1 VKAEVPQLSRDYITL
16 ESESC
21 NKYGFTLPGR
31 GHLATPERLGIIA
44 RKGEEFGF
52 DTLLTGDHILVPKNI
67 SSVYPYT
74 EGGEFPGSGSGES
87 MEQITLLSYI
97 AGQTSKIRLVTS
109 VLIVPHRNPL
119 IAAKSLA
126 TLDLLSEGR
135 LVVGVG
141 VGWMREEFQAL
152 GLPPFEERGA
162 VTDEY
167 IRAFKV
173 LWTEDDPHFQGK
185 YISFDDISFLPKP
198 VQKPH
203 PPIWV
208 GGESRPALRRT
219 AELADGWYPLGS
231 NPTFPMGT
239 PEQLKAGLERLAGYA
254 ERFGRDP
261 STIETI
267 YRTHQFEL
275 LKQAAGPDR
284 LPFVGDADQIAGD
297 IRQYQD
303 MGVTSMIWDFLRQT
317 DDLDSMLGLME
328 DFSTQVWPKV

>member
-1 VKAEVPQLSRDYITL
+1 M
-16 ESESC
+16 
-21 NKYGFTLPGR
+21 KYGFTLPGR

-97 AGQTSKIRLVTS
+97 AGQTSKIRLVTR

>member
-1 VKAEVPQLSRDYITL
+1 MKH
-16 ESESC
+16 
-21 NKYGFTLPGR
+21 GFTLPGR
-31 GHLATPERLGIIA
+31 GHLSTPERLGIIA

-126 TLDLLSEGR
+126 TLDLLSGGR

-185 YISFDDISFLPKP
+185 YINFDDISFLPKP

-275 LKQAAGPDR
+275 LKQTAGPDR
-284 LPFVGDADQIAGD
+284 LPFVGDADQIARD

-303 MGVTSMIWDFLRQT
+303 MGVTSMVWDFLRQT

>member
-1 VKAEVPQLSRDYITL
+1 M
-16 ESESC
+16 
-21 NKYGFTLPGR
+21 KYGFTLPGR
-31 GHLATPERLGIIA
+31 GQLATPERLGIIA
-44 RKGEEFGF
+44 RKGEELGF
-52 DTLLTGDHILVPKNI
+52 DALLTGDHILVPKNI
-67 SSVYPYT
+67 KSVYPYT
-74 EGGEFPGSGSGES
+74 EGGEFPGSPSGES

-126 TLDLLSEGR
+126 TLDVLSGGR

-173 LWTEDDPHFQGK
+173 LWTEDDPSFEGK

-239 PEQLKAGLERLAGYA
+239 PEQLKAGLDRLAEYA
-254 ERFGRDP
+254 RRFGRDP
-261 STIETI
+261 SEIETI

-275 LKQAAGPDR
+275 KTKPDGAGR
-284 LPFVGDADQIAGD
+284 LPFVGDAEQIAGD
-297 IRQYQD
+297 IRRYQD
-303 MGVTSMIWDFLRQT
+303 MGVSTMIWDFLRQT
-317 DDLDSMLGLME
+317 EDLDRMLGLME
-328 DFSTQVWPKV
+328 DFATKVWPKV

>member
-1 VKAEVPQLSRDYITL
+1 M
-16 ESESC
+16 
-21 NKYGFTLPGR
+21 KYGFTLPGR
-31 GHLATPERLGIIA
+31 GQLATPERLGIIA

-126 TLDLLSEGR
+126 TLDLLSGGR

-173 LWTEDDPHFQGK
+173 LWTEDDPHFEGK

>member
-1 VKAEVPQLSRDYITL
+1 M
-16 ESESC
+16 
-21 NKYGFTLPGR
+21 KYGFTLPGR

-173 LWTEDDPHFQGK
+173 LWTEDDPHFEGK

-219 AELADGWYPLGS
+219 AELADGWFPLGS

-275 LKQAAGPDR
+275 LKQAGGPDR

>member
-1 VKAEVPQLSRDYITL
+1 M
-16 ESESC
+16 
-21 NKYGFTLPGR
+21 KYGFTLPGR
-31 GHLATPERLGIIA
+31 GQLATPERLGIIA
-44 RKGEEFGF
+44 KKGEEFGF

-126 TLDLLSEGR
+126 TLDVLSGGR

-173 LWTEDDPHFQGK
+173 LWTEDEPHFDGK

-198 VQKPH
+198 AQKPH

-239 PEQLKAGLERLAGYA
+239 PEQLQAGLDRLAQYA
-254 ERFGRDP
+254 QRFGRDP

-275 LKQAAGPDR
+275 QTEAAGPDR
-284 LPFVGDADQIAGD
+284 LPFVGDADQIAED
-297 IRQYQD
+297 ILQYQE

-328 DFSTQVWPKV
+328 DFAKQVWPKV

>member
-1 VKAEVPQLSRDYITL
+1 M
-16 ESESC
+16 
-21 NKYGFTLPGR
+21 KYGFTLPGR

-126 TLDLLSEGR
+126 TLDLLSGGR

-173 LWTEDDPHFQGK
+173 LWTEDAPHFQGK

-275 LKQAAGPDR
+275 LKQAGGPDR

>member
-1 VKAEVPQLSRDYITL
+1 M
-16 ESESC
+16 
-21 NKYGFTLPGR
+21 KYGFTLPGR
-31 GHLATPERLGIIA
+31 GQLATPERLGIIA

-126 TLDLLSEGR
+126 TLDVLSGGR

-141 VGWMREEFQAL
+141 VGWMREEFEAL

-173 LWTEDDPHFQGK
+173 LWTEDDPHFEGK

-239 PEQLKAGLERLAGYA
+239 PEQLKAGLERLAEYA
-254 ERFGRDP
+254 RSFGRDP

>member
-1 VKAEVPQLSRDYITL
+1 M
-16 ESESC
+16 
-21 NKYGFTLPGR
+21 KYGFTLPGR
-31 GHLATPERLGIIA
+31 GHLATPERLGFIA

-275 LKQAAGPDR
+275 LKQAGGPDR

>member
-1 VKAEVPQLSRDYITL
+1 M
-16 ESESC
+16 
-21 NKYGFTLPGR
+21 KYGFTLPGR
-31 GHLATPERLGIIA
+31 GHLGTPERLGIIA

-185 YISFDDISFLPKP
+185 YISFD
-198 VQKPH
+198 
-203 PPIWV
+203 
-208 GGESRPALRRT
+208 
-219 AELADGWYPLGS
+219 
-231 NPTFPMGT
+231 
-239 PEQLKAGLERLAGYA
+239 
-254 ERFGRDP
+254 
-261 STIETI
+261 
-267 YRTHQFEL
+267 
-275 LKQAAGPDR
+275 
-284 LPFVGDADQIAGD
+284 
-297 IRQYQD
+297 
-303 MGVTSMIWDFLRQT
+303 
-317 DDLDSMLGLME
+317 
-328 DFSTQVWPKV
+328 

>member
-1 VKAEVPQLSRDYITL
+1 MLS
-16 ESESC
+16 
-21 NKYGFTLPGR
+21 G
-31 GHLATPERLGIIA
+31 
-44 RKGEEFGF
+44 
-52 DTLLTGDHILVPKNI
+52 
-67 SSVYPYT
+67 
-74 EGGEFPGSGSGES
+74 
-87 MEQITLLSYI
+87 
-97 AGQTSKIRLVTS
+97 
-109 VLIVPHRNPL
+109 
-119 IAAKSLA
+119 
-126 TLDLLSEGR
+126 GR

-141 VGWMREEFQAL
+141 VGWMREEFEAL

-173 LWTEDDPHFQGK
+173 LWTEDDPHFDGK

-239 PEQLKAGLERLAGYA
+239 PEELKAGMERLAGYA
-254 ERFGRDP
+254 RRFGRDP

>member
-1 VKAEVPQLSRDYITL
+1 M
-16 ESESC
+16 
-21 NKYGFTLPGR
+21 KYGFTLPGR
-31 GHLATPERLGIIA
+31 GQIATPERLGIIA
-44 RKGEEFGF
+44 KKGEEFGF
-52 DTLLTGDHILVPKNI
+52 DALLTGDHILVPRNI
-67 SSVYPYT
+67 SSPYPYT
-74 EGGEFPGSGSGES
+74 EGGEFPGSESGES

-97 AGQTSKIRLVTS
+97 AGQTNKSRWVTS

-119 IAAKSLA
+119 GAAKSLA
-126 TLDLLSEGR
+126 TLDVLSGGR

-167 IRAFKV
+167 IRAFKE
-173 LWTEDDPHFQGK
+173 LWTEDDPQFEGK
-185 YISFDDISFLPKP
+185 YISFDNISFLPKP
-198 VQKPH
+198 LQKPH

-239 PEQLKAGLERLAGYA
+239 PEQLNAGLERLAQYA

-261 STIETI
+261 KTIETI

-275 LKQAAGPDR
+275 TKTPAGPGR
-284 LPFVGDADQIAGD
+284 LPFVGDADQIAED
-297 IRQYQD
+297 IRSYQD
-303 MGVTSMIWDFLRQT
+303 MGVTTMVWDFLRQT
-317 DDLDSMLGLME
+317 DDFDGMLGLME
-328 DFSTQVWPKV
+328 EFSTEVWPKV

>member
-1 VKAEVPQLSRDYITL
+1 M
-16 ESESC
+16 
-21 NKYGFTLPGR
+21 KYGFTLPGR

-126 TLDLLSEGR
+126 TLDLLSGGR

-239 PEQLKAGLERLAGYA
+239 PEQLKAGMERLAGYA